1 MEKCIW
7 ELKCVWVR
15 QRAAL
20 RLIKRAEGRECSEE
34 KPSLV
39 RDWGN
44 DGKKDLVYPP
54 SLHPLLPFPRYWAG
68 VRVPAQCVYVCARV
82 PAEAFT
88 ALGSCDCISFTGAQT
103 PIYWQIPYVQQKPQ
117 PTGSSHIKSS
127 QAVLGKLLW
136 GWFHTRA
143 LGLEVSSFGL
153 KWKCFFGA
161 SELA

>member
-34 KPSLV
+34 KPSLG

-68 VRVPAQCVYVCARV
+68 VRLPAQCVYVHAC
-82 PAEAFT
+82 PDGGFH
-88 ALGSCDCISFTGAQT
+88 
-103 PIYWQIPYVQQKPQ
+103 
-117 PTGSSHIKSS
+117 SSR
-127 QAVLGKLLW
+127 LLW
-136 GWFHTRA
+136 LYLLHQGSNSHLLTDTVCTTETTTNRQFTHKII
-143 LGLEVSSFGL
+143 SSSAGETTL
-153 KWKCFFGA
+153 RMI
-161 SELA
+161 SH